1 MVTRSEIYAR
11 FYSGDV
17 LLKLATARD
26 LYGRYGK
33 VLALRPDIMAQL
45 TAMELS
51 ERALQAQM
59 GGMGMGVTCTR
70 CAVRAG
76 GGCCSRFMAGENDVL
91 QLVMNMLAGVQV
103 AIQQE
108 GMGECCFLGGQGCIL
123 TLKSMFCLNYTCG
136 HIKDKEDGA
145 SLHLLEQRTGDLLRK
160 QAVLE
165 DLLLD
170 FFCENL

>member
-1 MVTRSEIYAR
+1 MVTRSEIYAL

-17 LLKLATARD
+17 LFKLATARD
-26 LYGRYGK
+26 LYGRYGNA
-33 VLALRPDIMAQL
+33 LALRPDIMAQL
-45 TAMELS
+45 TAMEVS

-70 CAVRAG
+70 CATRAG

-91 QLVMNMLAGVQV
+91 QLLMNMLAGVQV
-103 AIQQE
+103 TIQHE
-108 GMGECCFLGGQGCIL
+108 NMIECCFLGGKGCVLIM
-123 TLKSMFCLNYTCG
+123 KSMFCLNYNCS
-136 HIKDKEDGA
+136 HIKGKEE
-145 SLHLLEQRTGDLLRK
+145 SVTLLLLERRSGDLLRK

-165 DLLLD
+165 GVLLD